1 MKVTDL
7 PSAFERH
14 RDLAYSSEKQK
25 LLMQLELVGLGGPAA
40 APTWDM
46 SQQIS
51 HPHRAF
57 QHISTASRPAIVQ
70 WLLPGFCLPGFTQ
83 LLLLVDP
90 NPEPQRK

>member
-14 RDLAYSSEKQK
+14 RDLDYSSEKQK
-25 LLMQLELVGLGGPAA
+25 LLIQLELVGLGGPAA

-51 HPHRAF
+51 HYLPRIMQNKGNDKMTKAGFHHQR
-57 QHISTASRPAIVQ
+57 HIKKEILKQCA
-70 WLLPGFCLPGFTQ
+70 
-83 LLLLVDP
+83 
-90 NPEPQRK
+90 